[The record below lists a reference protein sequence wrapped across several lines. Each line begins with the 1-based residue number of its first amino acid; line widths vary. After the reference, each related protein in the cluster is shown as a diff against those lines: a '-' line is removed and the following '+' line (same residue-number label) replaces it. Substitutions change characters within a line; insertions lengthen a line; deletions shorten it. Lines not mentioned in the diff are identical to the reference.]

1 MSTPTEPNATAAP
14 AAPATPPTP
23 TEPDWKAEAEKWK
36 LFSRENENKAKANKA
51 AADELAQLKAAQLS
65 AEEKAK
71 AEADAARQEAA
82 NATAEL
88 ARYRVAAA
96 KNVPAELLT
105 GSDEATLNAQADALL
120 KFAKA
125 IEPTPDLGQGN
136 RGAAAP
142 QDPNSWIRAQLRRS

>member
-1 MSTPTEPNATAAP
+1 MSTPTEPIVPAAP
-14 AAPATPPTP
+14 AAPATPPAA
-23 TEPDWKAEAEKWK
+23 TEPDWEADAAKWK
-36 LFSRENENKAKANKA
+36 ALSRQNEQKAKDNA
-51 AADELAQLKAAQLS
+51 AAAAELAQLKASQLS

-71 AEADAARQEAA
+71 ADADAARQEAA

-105 GSDEATLNAQADALL
+105 GSDEATLTAQADALL